1 MPARVL
7 GPADF
12 TAMPWRNGKGTTL
25 ELAREDDANGAML
38 WRLSSADVVEDGA
51 FSPFPGI
58 DRILMLT
65 EGEGF
70 DLDFG
75 EHGRVAPV
83 GPLVPVRFSGDWATR
98 AENVRGPSRDLNVML
113 ARGHAKAGVGVH
125 HEAIRST
132 SLADRSMMLVL
143 RGTFAVAIGREAFTL
158 AQSHVLLVSGSKGRT
173 ATTSGSGLLVQ
184 IDIHVLPPE

>member
-38 WRLSSADVVEDGA
+38 WRLSSADVVEAGA

-75 EHGRVAPV
+75 SHGRVAPV
-83 GPLVPVRFSGDWATR
+83 EALVPVHFSGDWTTR
-98 AENVRGPSRDLNVML
+98 ADNVRGPSRDLNVMV
-113 ARGHAKAGVGVH
+113 ARGRAAASVGVH
-125 HEAIRST
+125 HDAIRT
-132 SLADRSMMLVL
+132 TALADRSLIL
-143 RGTFAVAIGREAFTL
+143 ALAGTFVVTFGSEESTL
-158 AQSHVLLVSGSKGRT
+158 AQSHLLLVRGSRGRS
-173 ATTSGSGLLVQ
+173 ATISGSGLLVQ
-184 IDIHVLPPE
+184 IDINVRPS